1 MSLEELEITV
11 VNDYA
16 DEAIKAN
23 GTDAERPT
31 PPPRPPR
38 EANGDVPCIVIV
50 PTHGWRAIDLREVWR
65 YRGLLFAL
73 TAREIK
79 IRYKQTIL
87 GAAWA
92 LIQPLMTTGIFAA
105 LFGLLMGRANM
116 PTVPGIPYVVSTF
129 CAMLP
134 WQLFAHS
141 LSQSGQSLIAHQHM
155 ITKIY
160 FPRLILPF
168 SSVLAALVDF
178 GIALVALIA
187 MMFWYGVVP
196 SWAAL
201 TLPVFM
207 FLAVVASLAGGL
219 LLAALSA
226 IYRDFRYVI
235 PFIVQFGM
243 FLSPVV
249 YSTSSLESK
258 LPDWALVL
266 YGLNPMV
273 GVIEGFRWALLG
285 TARPP
290 GAMFFVS
297 ILMTF
302 LALVGSMYYFRRME
316 RTFADVI

>member
-1 MSLEELEITV
+1 MTDDHVESL
-11 VNDYA
+11 
-16 DEAIKAN
+16 DEPLVDDQPACPPAPAPAAASAN
-23 GTDAERPT
+23 GE
-31 PPPRPPR
+31 
-38 EANGDVPCIVIV
+38 VPVLVIL
-50 PTHGWRAIDLREVWR
+50 PTHGWRAIDLRELWR
-65 YRGLLFAL
+65 FRGLLFAL
-73 TAREIK
+73 TGREIK

-105 LFGLLMGRANM
+105 LFGLLMGRGNT
-116 PTVPGIPYVVSTF
+116 PTVPGVPYFISTF

-141 LSQSGQSLIAHQHM
+141 LGQSGQSLINHQHM

-187 MMFWYGVVP
+187 MMLWYGVTP

-201 TLPVFM
+201 TLPLFM

-249 YSTSSLESK
+249 YATSSLEGK

-285 TARPP
+285 SAAPP
-290 GAMFFVS
+290 GLMFLAS

-302 LALVGSMYYFRRME
+302 ALLVGSMFYFRRME